1 MESDNLNKSL
11 NQTNEHEAETELKI
25 EDYNRKEVD
34 IDSDET
40 KQEKIK
46 LQNQLKLIEDELTIG
61 LEKVL
66 VCKKEGNDLFK
77 KQIITEAI
85 KYYSQG
91 AELCEESLSNYSQ
104 PSTPSENITSLLKN
118 LQEERVNLL
127 SNISMCYLKQ
137 EKYQDTFNIDM
148 SIIRQ
153 YNPNWDK
160 SYNRLIIACLRQG
173 DLAMANQ
180 YCSIFRM
187 IFNEGI
193 LSKYQSTFNDLEEE
207 NRKQMEKMKSQAKKP
222 EDTTVQSSIVKEV
235 DSITVDSKKNKKS
248 LIKKRTFNFK
258 WFLGGLVLFSSTFAL
273 FYLINNKKR
282 FFN

>member
-1 MESDNLNKSL
+1 MESDNLDKSL
-11 NQTNEHEAETELKI
+11 NQTNEHETELKI
-25 EDYNRKEVD
+25 EDINRTEVE
-34 IDSDET
+34 IDSEET

-46 LQNQLKLIEDELTIG
+46 LQNELKLIEDELTIG
-61 LEKVL
+61 LEKVT
-66 VCKKEGNDLFK
+66 VCKKEGNELFK
-77 KQIITEAI
+77 KQLITEAI
-85 KYYSQG
+85 KFYSQG

-137 EKYQDTFNIDM
+137 EKYQDMFNIDM

-160 SYNRLIIACLRQG
+160 SYNRIIIAFMKQG

-207 NRKQMEKMKSQAKKP
+207 NRKQMEKMKSQVKKP
-222 EDTTVQSSIVKEV
+222 EETTIQSSIVKDA
-235 DSITVDSKKNKKS
+235 DSITVNSKKNKKS
-248 LIKKRTFNFK
+248 LIKKRTFNYN
-258 WFLGGLVLFSSTFAL
+258 WFFGGLVLFSSTFAL
-273 FYLINNKKR
+273 FYLINNKKK